1 MELARYMIAGSFIVI
16 SGVCARL
23 SRRPLRRG
31 LIVLAAALLVSAV
44 TYLIGAPVY
53 WGILHLLGVCMLL
66 YAAVRKRWEPLPGI
80 YACGAALL
88 IFALT
93 FMLPIRVRVGVPFL
107 FPFGLRTAAFA
118 SADYYPLL
126 PWGALFFAAA
136 AAGERLGDM
145 PPEKKYASA
154 PRALAWLSRRSLL
167 IYLVH
172 QPCCSRWRRFCSV
185 RRRGLDTRIFWVYSP
200 DIGVEGKR
208 PEKSAQRGTRFGE
221 SVLRT
226 SPVSTVPE
234 PVGGN
239 ARPFDRVMG
248 Q

>member
-1 MELARYMIAGSFIVI
+1 MIVWHFLFDLASAGLVPETLLQSPVMELARYMIAGSFIVI

-31 LIVLAAALLVSAV
+31 LIVLGAALLVSAA
-44 TYLIGAPVY
+44 TYLFGAPVY
-53 WGILHLLGVCMLL
+53 WGILHLLGACMLL
-66 YAAVRKRWEPLPGI
+66 YAAVRKRWETLPEI

-88 IFALT
+88 VFALT
-93 FMLPIRVRVGVPFL
+93 FVLPIRVRVGVPFL

-145 PPEKKYASA
+145 PPEKKYVPA
-154 PRALAWLSRRSLL
+154 PRPLAWLSRRSLL

-172 QPCCSRWRRFCSV
+172 QPVLFA
-185 RRRGLDTRIFWVYSP
+185 LAALLQHA
-200 DIGVEGKR
+200 
-208 PEKSAQRGTRFGE
+208 AQGT
-221 SVLRT
+221 
-226 SPVSTVPE
+226 
-234 PVGGN
+234 
-239 ARPFDRVMG
+239 
-248 Q
+248 

>member
-1 MELARYMIAGSFIVI
+1 MIVWHFLFDLASAGLVPETLLQSPVMELARYAVAGSFIAI

-23 SRRPLRRG
+23 SKRPLRRG

-66 YAAVRKRWEPLPGI
+66 YAAVRKRWERLPATA
-80 YACGAALL
+80 ACGAALL
-88 IFALT
+88 VFALT
-93 FMLPIRVRVGVPFL
+93 FALPVRVCVGVPFL

-154 PRALAWLSRRSLL
+154 PRALVWMSRRSLF

-172 QPCCSRWRRFCSV
+172 QPVLLALTALLLRA
-185 RRRGLDTRIFWVYSP
+185 
-200 DIGVEGKR
+200 
-208 PEKSAQRGTRFGE
+208 AQGT
-221 SVLRT
+221 
-226 SPVSTVPE
+226 
-234 PVGGN
+234 
-239 ARPFDRVMG
+239 
-248 Q
+248 

>member
-1 MELARYMIAGSFIVI
+1 MIAWHFINDLTLVHIIPPPFLRTPLMELLRYAIVGSFIAI

-23 SRRPLRRG
+23 SKRPLRRG

-44 TYLIGAPVY
+44 TYLVGAPVY

-66 YAAVRKRWEPLPGI
+66 YAAARKRWEALPGI

-107 FPFGLRTAAFA
+107 FPLGLRTAAFA

-172 QPCCSRWRRFCSV
+172 QPVLLALAALLQRA
-185 RRRGLDTRIFWVYSP
+185 
-200 DIGVEGKR
+200 
-208 PEKSAQRGTRFGE
+208 AQG
-221 SVLRT
+221 
-226 SPVSTVPE
+226 
-234 PVGGN
+234 
-239 ARPFDRVMG
+239 A
-248 Q
+248 

>member
-1 MELARYMIAGSFIVI
+1 MIAWHFINDLTLVHIIPPPFLRTPLMELLRYAIVGSFIAI

-23 SRRPLRRG
+23 SKRPLRRG

-66 YAAVRKRWEPLPGI
+66 YAAARRRWEALPEI

-93 FMLPIRVRVGVPFL
+93 FMLPIRVRVGVPLL
-107 FPFGLRTAAFA
+107 FPLGLRTAAFA

-154 PRALAWLSRRSLL
+154 PRALAWMSRRSLL

-172 QPCCSRWRRFCSV
+172 QPVLLALAALLQRA
-185 RRRGLDTRIFWVYSP
+185 
-200 DIGVEGKR
+200 
-208 PEKSAQRGTRFGE
+208 AQG
-221 SVLRT
+221 
-226 SPVSTVPE
+226 
-234 PVGGN
+234 
-239 ARPFDRVMG
+239 A
-248 Q
+248 

>member
-1 MELARYMIAGSFIVI
+1 MIVWHFLFDLASVGLVPDLLMQSGIMELARYMIAGSFIAI

-23 SRRPLRRG
+23 SKRPLRRG

-66 YAAVRKRWEPLPGI
+66 YAAARRRWEALPEI

-93 FMLPIRVRVGVPFL
+93 FVLPIRVRVGVPLL
-107 FPFGLRTAAFA
+107 FPLGLRTAAFA

-136 AAGERLGDM
+136 AAGEEVRKRVARSCVAE
-145 PPEKKYASA
+145 PPLAPYLSCTSA
-154 PRALAWLSRRSLL
+154 RAARAGGAFAA
-167 IYLVH
+167 
-172 QPCCSRWRRFCSV
+172 CGAG
-185 RRRGLDTRIFWVYSP
+185 GLTPAF
-200 DIGVEGKR
+200 
-208 PEKSAQRGTRFGE
+208 FGCI
-221 SVLRT
+221 
-226 SPVSTVPE
+226 VPT
-234 PVGGN
+234 
-239 ARPFDRVMG
+239 
-248 Q
+248 

>member
-1 MELARYMIAGSFIVI
+1 MIAWHFINDLTLVHIIPPPFLRTPLMELLRYAIVGSFIAI

-23 SRRPLRRG
+23 SKRPLRRG

-66 YAAVRKRWEPLPGI
+66 YAAARRRWEALPEI

-88 IFALT
+88 VFALT
-93 FMLPIRVRVGVPFL
+93 FVLPIRVRVGVPFL
-107 FPFGLRTAAFA
+107 FPLGLRTAAFA

-172 QPCCSRWRRFCSV
+172 QPVLLALAALLQRA
-185 RRRGLDTRIFWVYSP
+185 
-200 DIGVEGKR
+200 
-208 PEKSAQRGTRFGE
+208 AQG
-221 SVLRT
+221 
-226 SPVSTVPE
+226 
-234 PVGGN
+234 
-239 ARPFDRVMG
+239 A
-248 Q
+248 

>member
-1 MELARYMIAGSFIVI
+1 MIAWHFINDLTLVHIIPPPFLRTPLMELLRYAIVGSFIAI

-23 SRRPLRRG
+23 SKRPLRRG

-44 TYLIGAPVY
+44 TYLVGAPVY

-66 YAAVRKRWEPLPGI
+66 YAAARKRWEALPEI

-172 QPCCSRWRRFCSV
+172 QPVLLALAALLQRA
-185 RRRGLDTRIFWVYSP
+185 
-200 DIGVEGKR
+200 
-208 PEKSAQRGTRFGE
+208 AQG
-221 SVLRT
+221 
-226 SPVSTVPE
+226 
-234 PVGGN
+234 
-239 ARPFDRVMG
+239 A
-248 Q
+248 

>member
-1 MELARYMIAGSFIVI
+1 MIAWHFINNLMLVHIIPPPFLRTPLMELLRYAIVGSFIAI

-23 SRRPLRRG
+23 SKRPLRRG

-66 YAAVRKRWEPLPGI
+66 YAAARKRWEALPEI

-93 FMLPIRVRVGVPFL
+93 FLLPIRVRVGVPFL
-107 FPFGLRTAAFA
+107 FPLGLRTAAFA

-154 PRALAWLSRRSLL
+154 PRALAWMSRRSLL

-172 QPCCSRWRRFCSV
+172 QPVLFALAALLQRA
-185 RRRGLDTRIFWVYSP
+185 
-200 DIGVEGKR
+200 
-208 PEKSAQRGTRFGE
+208 AQG
-221 SVLRT
+221 
-226 SPVSTVPE
+226 
-234 PVGGN
+234 
-239 ARPFDRVMG
+239 A
-248 Q
+248 

>member
-1 MELARYMIAGSFIVI
+1 MIAWHFINDLTLVHIIPPPFLRTPLMELLRYAIVGSFIAI

-23 SRRPLRRG
+23 SKRPLRRG

-44 TYLIGAPVY
+44 TYLVGAPVY

-172 QPCCSRWRRFCSV
+172 QPVLLALAALLQRA
-185 RRRGLDTRIFWVYSP
+185 
-200 DIGVEGKR
+200 
-208 PEKSAQRGTRFGE
+208 AQG
-221 SVLRT
+221 
-226 SPVSTVPE
+226 
-234 PVGGN
+234 
-239 ARPFDRVMG
+239 A
-248 Q
+248 

>member
-1 MELARYMIAGSFIVI
+1 MIAGSFIVI

-23 SRRPLRRG
+23 SKHPLRRG
-31 LIVLAAALLVSAV
+31 LIVFAAALLVSAV

-66 YAAVRKRWEPLPGI
+66 YAAARRRWEALLGI

-154 PRALAWLSRRSLL
+154 PRSLAWLSRRSLL

-172 QPCCSRWRRFCSV
+172 QPVLFA
-185 RRRGLDTRIFWVYSP
+185 LAALLQHA
-200 DIGVEGKR
+200 
-208 PEKSAQRGTRFGE
+208 AQGT
-221 SVLRT
+221 
-226 SPVSTVPE
+226 
-234 PVGGN
+234 
-239 ARPFDRVMG
+239 
-248 Q
+248 

>member
-1 MELARYMIAGSFIVI
+1 MIAWHFINDLTLVHIIPPPFLRTPLMELLRYAIVGSFIAI

-23 SRRPLRRG
+23 SKRPLRRG

-44 TYLIGAPVY
+44 TYLVGAPVY

-66 YAAVRKRWEPLPGI
+66 YAAVRKRWEALPEI

-172 QPCCSRWRRFCSV
+172 QPVLLALAALLQRA
-185 RRRGLDTRIFWVYSP
+185 
-200 DIGVEGKR
+200 
-208 PEKSAQRGTRFGE
+208 AQG
-221 SVLRT
+221 
-226 SPVSTVPE
+226 
-234 PVGGN
+234 
-239 ARPFDRVMG
+239 A
-248 Q
+248 

>member
-1 MELARYMIAGSFIVI
+1 MIVWHFLFDLASAGLVPETLLQSPVMELARYMIAGSFIVI

-31 LIVLAAALLVSAV
+31 LIVLGAALLVSAA
-44 TYLIGAPVY
+44 TYLFGAPVY
-53 WGILHLLGVCMLL
+53 WGILHLLGACMLL
-66 YAAVRKRWEPLPGI
+66 YAAVRKRWETLPEI

-88 IFALT
+88 VFALT
-93 FMLPIRVRVGVPFL
+93 FVLPIRVRVGVPFF

-145 PPEKKYASA
+145 PPEKKYVPA
-154 PRALAWLSRRSLL
+154 PRPLAWLSRRSLL

-172 QPCCSRWRRFCSV
+172 QPVLFA
-185 RRRGLDTRIFWVYSP
+185 LAALLQHA
-200 DIGVEGKR
+200 
-208 PEKSAQRGTRFGE
+208 AQGT
-221 SVLRT
+221 
-226 SPVSTVPE
+226 
-234 PVGGN
+234 
-239 ARPFDRVMG
+239 
-248 Q
+248 

>member
-1 MELARYMIAGSFIVI
+1 MIVWHFLFDLASVGLVPDMLMQSGVMELARYMIAGSFIAI

-23 SRRPLRRG
+23 SKRPLRRG

-66 YAAVRKRWEPLPGI
+66 YAAARRRWEALPEI

-107 FPFGLRTAAFA
+107 FPLGLRTAAFA

-145 PPEKKYASA
+145 PPEKKYASGAARSCVDEPPLA
-154 PRALAWLSRRSLL
+154 PYLSCASARAARAGGAFAA
-167 IYLVH
+167 
-172 QPCCSRWRRFCSV
+172 CGAG
-185 RRRGLDTRIFWVYSP
+185 GLTPAF
-200 DIGVEGKR
+200 
-208 PEKSAQRGTRFGE
+208 FGCI
-221 SVLRT
+221 
-226 SPVSTVPE
+226 VPT
-234 PVGGN
+234 
-239 ARPFDRVMG
+239 
-248 Q
+248 

>member
-1 MELARYMIAGSFIVI
+1 MIAWHFINDLTLVHIIPPPFLRTPLMELLRYAIVGSFIAI

-23 SRRPLRRG
+23 SKRPLRRG

-44 TYLIGAPVY
+44 TYLVGAPVY

-66 YAAVRKRWEPLPGI
+66 YAAARKRWEALPGI

-107 FPFGLRTAAFA
+107 FPLGLRTAAFA

-136 AAGERLGDM
+136 AAGECPVRCC
-145 PPEKKYASA
+145 A
-154 PRALAWLSRRSLL
+154 PRCPAPA
-167 IYLVH
+167 
-172 QPCCSRWRRFCSV
+172 
-185 RRRGLDTRIFWVYSP
+185 RRRMKIR
-200 DIGVEGKR
+200 R
-208 PEKSAQRGTRFGE
+208 C
-221 SVLRT
+221 
-226 SPVSTVPE
+226 
-234 PVGGN
+234 
-239 ARPFDRVMG
+239 
-248 Q
+248 